1 MGLMNHRPEGQ
12 EGFMHFSQNK
22 TPIYLTEL
30 EEIYRQL
37 LPMVYAAQNGFLEA
51 LSEAHQQIRNEAMGD
66 FLQKYEAHA
75 QEVAEKL
82 EAILTRVGAPTEIES
97 EEMIILR
104 ERLENVLEEGHLP
117 EVQLVGVTAFLLQG
131 HSWLIGCYRSL
142 CHLST
147 CLHLFEDRDE
157 WQRMHQAAESFQ
169 ERIMTLS
176 EKLAKGLHQDH
187 PLAHSTFAANN

>member
-1 MGLMNHRPEGQ
+1 
-12 EGFMHFSQNK
+12 MHLSQNK
-22 TPIYLTEL
+22 SPIYLTEL

-51 LSEAHQQIRNEAMGD
+51 LSGAHHQVQNEAFGK
-66 FLQKYEAHA
+66 FLQEYEIHA
-75 QEVAEKL
+75 LKVAEKL
-82 EAILTRVGAPTEIES
+82 ESILTRVGAPTENES

-142 CHLST
+142 CHLSS
-147 CLHLFEDRDE
+147 CLHLLEDRDE
-157 WQRMHQAAESFQ
+157 WQKIHQAAEIFQ
-169 ERIMTLS
+169 ERIMTLA
-176 EKLAKGLHQDH
+176 EELAKGLHQDH
-187 PLAHSTFAANN
+187 IMGHTSSFAADN